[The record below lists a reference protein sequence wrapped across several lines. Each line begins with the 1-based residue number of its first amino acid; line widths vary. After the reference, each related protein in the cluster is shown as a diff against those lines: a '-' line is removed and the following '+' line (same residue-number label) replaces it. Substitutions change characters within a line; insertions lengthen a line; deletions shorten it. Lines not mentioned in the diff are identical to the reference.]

1 MDAVANEIKA
11 RGLTGS
17 TEIPASVEQAGAP
30 LRRIFTVQYLR
41 AFAAISVLFYHAS
54 FFVGQTTGDNYFSA
68 IFNGRF
74 GVYGVALFFAISGY
88 LMAELAQRT
97 DAATFLA
104 HRVMRLYPIFWI
116 LTLGKS
122 VLFGTKA
129 GVFFFF
135 NLSALALMPM
145 GEIIYPLGIEWTLV
159 FEIIFYLMVAALM
172 VIGAARYIHVF
183 GALWLVA
190 ILARMYFLPD
200 VYSSNL
206 PTLIYLPLSPKSIPF
221 PIGLMVPFVIRMGW
235 VGRATPAVIVVLL
248 LLSESITGFAPLAY
262 GLSSGCLVALAAL
275 PDRQPDP
282 FKPGL
287 ALGNWSYALY
297 LCHVTVIQLVIVVLA
312 PKLSATAVWSIAI
325 AASLVAMVLAGMLDV
340 RLYQFLK
347 SRLDRSGPLPKRML
361 AGALIVVA
369 AILAVGTEVRGIV
382 ESIHEERLAKEA
394 GALRGRLHSIEPASA
409 SLIGHVDELA
419 VKDGILTFG
428 GWVLNKDGYFD
439 PPELL
444 LFYGNEYIVS
454 TRPREIR
461 SDVLKVFGLRWLPV
475 TPGYRSTVAAKC
487 VQGGEFILIARLS
500 PDNYRRLESPATPR
514 GC

>member
-1 MDAVANEIKA
+1 MDAVANENEVRRMA
-11 RGLTGS
+11 D
-17 TEIPASVEQAGAP
+17 PAASLASAEQTGAP
-30 LRRIFTVQYLR
+30 LRRIFTIQYLR
-41 AFAAISVLFYHAS
+41 AFAAIAVLLYHAS
-54 FFVGQTTGDNYFSA
+54 FFVNQTTGDNYFSA

-104 HRVMRLYPIFWI
+104 HRVIRLYPIFWI
-116 LTLGKS
+116 LALGKS
-122 VLFGTKA
+122 ILFGTKA

-145 GEIIYPLGIEWTLV
+145 GEIVYPLGIEWTLV
-159 FEIIFYLMVAALM
+159 FEIIFYLMVAAVM
-172 VIGAARYIHVF
+172 FIGAARYIHVF

-190 ILARMYFLPD
+190 ILARMYFMPD

-206 PTLIYLPLSPKSIPF
+206 PTLVYLPLSPKSIPF
-221 PIGLMVPFVIRMGW
+221 PIGLMVPFAIRMGW
-235 VGRATPAVIVVLL
+235 VGRATPAVVVVLL
-248 LLSESITGFAPLAY
+248 LLSESIAGFAPLAY

-312 PKLSATAVWSIAI
+312 PKLSPTMVWSVAI
-325 AASLVAMVLAGMLDV
+325 AASLVAMALAGVVDV

-347 SRLDRSGPLPKRML
+347 SRLDRSGPFPKRMI

-369 AILAVGTEVRGIV
+369 ATLAVGTEVRGIA
-382 ESIHEERLAKEA
+382 ESIHEGRLAKETN
-394 GALRGRLHSIEPASA
+394 ALRGQLHSIQPAPA
-409 SLIGHVDELA
+409 FLIGHVDELMI
-419 VKDGILTFG
+419 KDGALSLG
-428 GWVLNKDGYFD
+428 GWVLNKDGYFA
-439 PPELL
+439 PPEIL
-444 LFYGNEYIVS
+444 LFYGNEYIGS
-454 TRPREIR
+454 TRPQEVRT
-461 SDVLKVFGLRWLPV
+461 DVLKAFGLRWVPV
-475 TPGYRSTVAAKC
+475 TPGYRSKVTAKC
-487 VQGGEFILIARLS
+487 IPGGEFILIARFS
-500 PDNYRRLESPATPR
+500 PDNYRRLESPTTPH